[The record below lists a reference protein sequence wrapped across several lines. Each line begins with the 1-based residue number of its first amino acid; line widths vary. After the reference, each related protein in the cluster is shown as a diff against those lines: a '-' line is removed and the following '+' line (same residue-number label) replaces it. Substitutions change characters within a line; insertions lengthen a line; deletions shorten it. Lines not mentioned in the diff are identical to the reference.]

1 MARGKPTS
9 IISHWNHMFP
19 GLDQSSDEFYK
30 IIEEKVS
37 AEGLKEIKVE
47 RVILAEGGIF
57 SNKRE
62 YLQVRRGTQVFHLCA
77 APYGRNFFISWW
89 LGEIESGFWA
99 WISDFPVVGWI
110 ASNFLKPMT
119 YFKIDTAGIFQ
130 TLVHGTIM
138 ETLDGWSESKGV
150 SKLALEERKPMMR
163 DFFSQLKG

>member
-1 MARGKPTS
+1 
-9 IISHWNHMFP
+9 MFP
-19 GLDQSSDEFYK
+19 GLHQSSDEFYK
-30 IIEEKVS
+30 TIEEKVS

-47 RVILAEGGIF
+47 RVTLSEGGIF

-62 YLQVRRGTQVFHLCA
+62 YLQVRRGEHVFHLCA

-99 WISDFPVVGWI
+99 WISDIPVVGWI
-110 ASNFLKPMT
+110 ASSFLKPMT

-130 TLVHGTIM
+130 TLVHGNIM
-138 ETLDGWSESKGV
+138 ETLDGWSETKGV
-150 SKLALEERKPMMR
+150 SKLALEERKPLMR